1 MIIVGI
7 ETSTQRGSVAI
18 NADGQIHEAIL
29 PLGEHHSS
37 TLLPAIK
44 DLLNRTGISKERV
57 EALAVGTGPG
67 AFTGLRV
74 GLATVKGWADAAG
87 IMVAPVPSLCALA
100 FPHLIRGLD
109 VLTIG
114 DARKGEVYAAY
125 FPGLGPSGLPEA
137 YQGPVLLS
145 GSDFSGWFDDL
156 QTGENTV
163 VVGTGMKVTGDK
175 LGEKP
180 DLNLAQDSNP
190 YPEARTV
197 VQIGEIIIALGRC
210 IKADDLIPCY
220 VRPPDATLPK

>member
-7 ETSTQRGSVAI
+7 ETSTRRGSAAI
-18 NADGQIHEAIL
+18 NADGRIHEAIL
-29 PLGEHHSS
+29 PLGEPHSS
-37 TLLPAIK
+37 TLLPAIEE
-44 DLLNRTGISKERV
+44 LLNTTGVRKENV
-57 EALAVGTGPG
+57 DALAVGTGPG

-74 GLATVKGWADAAG
+74 GLATVKGWANAAG
-87 IMVAPVPSLCALA
+87 ITVAPVPSLCALA

-145 GSDFSGWFDDL
+145 GSDFSGWFDGL

-163 VVGTGMKVTGDK
+163 VVGTGIEVAGEK
-175 LGEKP
+175 LGKKSGL
-180 DLNLAQDSNP
+180 DLVQDLNP
-190 YPEARTV
+190 YPDAGAV
-197 VQIGEIIIALGRC
+197 VRIGEIIIALGQC

-220 VRPPDATLPK
+220 VRPPDARLPG